1 MAERMAEFK
10 QSTRFGSGTY
20 DGKYSSKL
28 WPLVSF
34 VVVVVLACVC
44 VCAVACCLCLF
55 QVILDLKPNL
65 RKGNYV
71 ILDYLVRLGRTRP
84 Y

>member
-1 MAERMAEFK
+1 MVRFK
-10 QSTRFGSGTY
+10 QSTRLGSEIY
-20 DGKYSSKL
+20 NERYSNKL

-34 VVVVVLACVC
+34 VVVVVLAWVR
-44 VCAVACCLCLF
+44 VCAFCSLLVSVPGHF
-55 QVILDLKPNL
+55 KIQPNI

-71 ILDYLVRLGRTRP
+71 ILSCLVSSGRTRP